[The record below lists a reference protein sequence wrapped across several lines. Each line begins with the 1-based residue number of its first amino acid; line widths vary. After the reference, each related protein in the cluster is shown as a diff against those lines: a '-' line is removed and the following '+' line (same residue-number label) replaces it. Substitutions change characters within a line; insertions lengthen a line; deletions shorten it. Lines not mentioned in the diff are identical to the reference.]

1 MKLIRNKKRNIIFEL
16 FFTTPH
22 ISKKNSIIFHHLVKN
37 SSQGHLESKPGV
49 VELIASKML
58 TSHCGGQFVNTMSFF
73 TRSFGVQTGVVE
85 LIVSKMLTSH
95 CGGQFANTMSFLIKH
110 SSTVEGE
117 DRTRI
122 DRANLR

>member
-1 MKLIRNKKRNIIFEL
+1 
-16 FFTTPH
+16 
-22 ISKKNSIIFHHLVKN
+22 
-37 SSQGHLESKPGV
+37 
-49 VELIASKML
+49 ML

-95 CGGQFANTMSFLIKH
+95 CGGQFANTMSFLIKN